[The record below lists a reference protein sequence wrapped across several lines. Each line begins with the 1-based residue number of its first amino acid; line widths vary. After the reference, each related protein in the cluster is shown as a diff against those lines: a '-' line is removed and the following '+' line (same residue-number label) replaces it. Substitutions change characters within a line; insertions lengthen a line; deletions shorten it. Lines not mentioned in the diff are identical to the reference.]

1 MYRGKV
7 EWFSREKG
15 YGFIAGE
22 DGEDI
27 FVHRSG
33 IIEAFEPV
41 IFKDDIVEYDIE
53 EDDFGRAKAVDVFV
67 ISKHES
73 F

>member
-1 MYRGKV
+1 MSGLAEKKV
-7 EWFSREKG
+7 MDLLQEKMERI
-15 YGFIAGE
+15 YSYTAL
-22 DGEDI
+22 
-27 FVHRSG
+27 VSS
-33 IIEAFEPV
+33 V
-41 IFKDDIVEYDIE
+41 IFKDDIVEYNIE